1 MMESN
6 NIWYD
11 RVAKEINIYQ
21 DSLNRKVSK
30 KYKLDLLLRIAKRV
44 GDFSSTCG
52 QCQLF
57 QQEITTLTKELSYL
71 IQTPNKETRK
81 RYFKTIGNITK
92 HLQKQHKLV
101 TKGQYIGICMAI
113 GAGTGAALGAVL
125 GNAGI
130 GPALGTAIGLAIGS
144 YLDKKAKKEG
154 RVI

>member
-1 MMESN
+1 MEFHSN
-6 NIWYD
+6 WYD
-11 RVAKEINIYQ
+11 NIVKEINLYQ
-21 DSLNRKVSK
+21 DSLNKKDYK

-44 GDFSSTCG
+44 ADFSTQCG

-71 IQTPNKETRK
+71 LQMPNKETRK

-101 TKGQYIGICMAI
+101 TKGQYIGIGMAI
-113 GAGTGAALGAVL
+113 GAGTGVALGAAL

-130 GPALGTAIGLAIGS
+130 GPALGITIGLAVGS
-144 YLDKKAKKEG
+144 YLDKKAQKEG

>member
-1 MMESN
+1 MEFHSN
-6 NIWYD
+6 WYD
-11 RVAKEINIYQ
+11 DIVKEINLYQ
-21 DSLNRKVSK
+21 DSLNKKVSK

-44 GDFSSTCG
+44 ADFSTQCG
-52 QCQLF
+52 QCQMF
-57 QQEITTLTKELSYL
+57 QQDITTLTKELSYL
-71 IQTPNKETRK
+71 LQAQNKEAQK

-113 GAGTGAALGAVL
+113 GAGIGAALGAVL

-130 GPALGTAIGLAIGS
+130 GPALGITIGLAIGS
-144 YLDKKAKKEG
+144 YLDKKAQKEG

>member
-1 MMESN
+1 MEFHSN
-6 NIWYD
+6 WYD
-11 RVAKEINIYQ
+11 DIVKEINLYQ
-21 DSLNRKVSK
+21 DSLNKKDYK

-44 GDFSSTCG
+44 ADFSTQCG

-71 IQTPNKETRK
+71 LQMPNKETRK

-101 TKGQYIGICMAI
+101 TKGQYIGIGMAI
-113 GAGTGAALGAVL
+113 GAGIGVTLGAAL

-130 GPALGTAIGLAIGS
+130 GPALGITIGLAVGS
-144 YLDKKAKKEG
+144 YLDKKAQKEG